1 MDTFGRFSPISV
13 DIFEDACGCFG
24 FCFTRR
30 VRLFTR
36 HYCHRILGFFNE
48 VEDDGK
54 KGAVRMECLRD
65 INRSFFCIFNLVE
78 VVLGIVEVFA
88 VLNVIFLFFPLSFS
102 SKNASLLKLR
112 LEMKDSVDSL
122 RFFVAEVSF

>member
-13 DIFEDACGCFG
+13 DIFDDACGCFG

-30 VRLFTR
+30 VRIFTR

-48 VEDDGK
+48 VEDDCK

-78 VVLGIVEVFA
+78 VVLGFVEVFA
-88 VLNVIFLFFPLSFS
+88 VLKVIFLFVFALFLFIDCVYVEVQVGIERFRGFS
-102 SKNASLLKLR
+102 LILCC
-112 LEMKDSVDSL
+112 
-122 RFFVAEVSF
+122 

>member
-13 DIFEDACGCFG
+13 DIFDDACGCFG

-54 KGAVRMECLRD
+54 SGAVRMECLRD

-78 VVLGIVEVFA
+78 VVLGIVEVF
-88 VLNVIFLFFPLSFS
+88 VLLKVIFLFVFAFFFFINCVFVEVKVGNERFRGFS
-102 SKNASLLKLR
+102 
-112 LEMKDSVDSL
+112 
-122 RFFVAEVSF
+122 